1 MSTPAT
7 LPAYRR
13 MSRNGSP
20 VRTTRSGG
28 GKANPATC
36 LLAAVTT
43 TRIGRVYLGFRRAQ
57 TGLSTS
63 TQPRTQRNSAG
74 IRVGLLTATVRLANS
89 IRLALESRR
98 QVFARRWLRSASLG
112 SR

>member
-7 LPAYRR
+7 SSGLPPDEPKWISGQDDEIRWGQSKSGNVPAG
-13 MSRNGSP
+13 SRDEYADRAGLPRLPESANG
-20 VRTTRSGG
+20 VEYIH
-28 GKANPATC
+28 
-36 LLAAVTT
+36 AAQ
-43 TRIGRVYLGFRRAQ
+43 A
-57 TGLSTS
+57 
-63 TQPRTQRNSAG
+63 QRNSAG
-74 IRVGLLTATVRLANS
+74 IRVGLLTATVRLADS